1 MPPRIQIVQRI
12 KNDLKALKKL
22 DVELRVFNVCVVG
35 FEPDARIELRRGLFR
50 NLVGGAISLNV

>member
-22 DVELRVFNVCVVG
+22 NVELRVFNVCVVG
-35 FEPDARIELRRGLFR
+35 FELDARIELRRGLFR
-50 NLVGGAISLNV
+50 NLVGGPSA

>member
-22 DVELRVFNVCVVG
+22 DVELGVFNVCVVG
-35 FEPDARIELRRGLFR
+35 FELDARIELRRGLFR
-50 NLVGGAISLNV
+50 NLVGGPSA